1 MVQREAE
8 AQSHRTKHA
17 LQGTCTNTL
26 LRVEHQKHL
35 SDLHKPGA
43 PLLLLYADTTSVAR
57 LAVRSVLLLL
67 SCGQ

>member
-26 LRVEHQKHL
+26 IVEHQKHL